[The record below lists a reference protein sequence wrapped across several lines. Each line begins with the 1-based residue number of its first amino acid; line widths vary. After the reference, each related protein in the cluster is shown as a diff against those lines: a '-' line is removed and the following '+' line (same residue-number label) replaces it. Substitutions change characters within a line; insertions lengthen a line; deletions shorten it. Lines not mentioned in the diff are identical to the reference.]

1 MGISVMAQKY
11 LVDWVGKIDV
21 INEDSKKTKQV
32 QNRIRLLDTC
42 SKDESLVD
50 AELKSVVVDKK
61 KADSLYQYTLYIPDL
76 QVFLPANSDK
86 ELDEYTICYSKLF
99 IFEDENHI
107 RNKIKIQI
115 I

>member
-1 MGISVMAQKY
+1 MI
-11 LVDWVGKIDV
+11 KIDV

-50 AELKSVVVDKK
+50 AGLKSVVVYKK
-61 KADSLYQYTLYIPDL
+61 NIESLYQYTLYVPEL